1 MYLVTFLN
9 LLFEVLTW
17 SIIGR
22 VLISWV
28 DPQQNWAIS
37 KLLHDWTE
45 WLLAPVRKILP
56 STGMLDLS
64 PLIVLVLLQVLQQV
78 VIGSLA

>member
-1 MYLVTFLN
+1 MSYLGNFIN
-9 LLFEVLTW
+9 LLFEVLKW
-17 SIIGR
+17 AIIGR
-22 VLISWV
+22 ILISWI

-56 STGMLDLS
+56 SFGMIDLS
-64 PLIVLVLLQVLQQV
+64 PLVVILLLQFLQQ
-78 VIGSLA
+78 LFHF